1 MTAGATRA
9 SITAHFAL
17 RDNLA
22 DVSAKE
28 GAQETAVTL
37 LGLLAGGALA
47 SSLGDSALTC
57 WAAFLLLTLLHVW
70 ANWRGVGSLA
80 LDTVNR
86 QRAAILTRRW
96 WSLGGARGVT
106 PGFTPDSAAMLVTTD
121 LEQLTPRSVAAAEV
135 LWGPLREWRRGPR
148 LGAAV
153 HDLVQPDAGV
163 AARLGGGGLGGGG
176 LGGARDGGAREL
188 QQLRRIYSG
197 RGYVLRLRSGR
208 AQIALAPRATGST
221 ALRALLHAAKLAA
234 LAEGGAAARGD
245 GGGGGGGGGGGL
257 SAAEVRALE
266 HSLAA
271 TDAEWPAFEAA
282 LCSAGW
288 PLAAVRL
295 EGEACRRVAL
305 GDAEVWEAQAEAP
318 GVAERASHDD

>member
-80 LDTVNR
+80 LDTINR

-96 WSLGGARGVT
+96 WILGGARGVT
-106 PGFTPDSAAMLVTTD
+106 PGFTPDSASMLVPTD

-135 LWGPLREWRRGPR
+135 LWGPLREWRRD
-148 LGAAV
+148 AV
-153 HDLVQPDAGV
+153 ALREAMQDAGWQCASCRV
-163 AARLGGGGLGGGG
+163 A
-176 LGGARDGGAREL
+176 D
-188 QQLRRIYSG
+188 
-197 RGYVLRLRSGR
+197 
-208 AQIALAPRATGST
+208 
-221 ALRALLHAAKLAA
+221 
-234 LAEGGAAARGD
+234 
-245 GGGGGGGGGGGL
+245 
-257 SAAEVRALE
+257 
-266 HSLAA
+266 
-271 TDAEWPAFEAA
+271 DA
-282 LCSAGW
+282 S
-288 PLAAVRL
+288 
-295 EGEACRRVAL
+295 RRVQWE
-305 GDAEVWEAQAEAP
+305 GDVRQ
-318 GVAERASHDD
+318 